1 MSKPTQT
8 SQRSGQAAKKTKAN
22 NEDTSNTKTIKTK
35 TTTEL
40 DVVNYFMQTSKG
52 IKATAGHFGL
62 SSSYVGAL
70 ISRYI
75 KKHNLRL

>member
-22 NEDTSNTKTIKTK
+22 NEVTSNTKTIKTK
-35 TTTEL
+35 TEL

-62 SSSYVGAL
+62 SSSDVGAL

>member
-1 MSKPTQT
+1 VWI
-8 SQRSGQAAKKTKAN
+8 
-22 NEDTSNTKTIKTK
+22 DFLFI
-35 TTTEL
+35 EL

>member
-1 MSKPTQT
+1 MSKSTQS

-22 NEDTSNTKTIKTK
+22 NEDTSNTKTIK